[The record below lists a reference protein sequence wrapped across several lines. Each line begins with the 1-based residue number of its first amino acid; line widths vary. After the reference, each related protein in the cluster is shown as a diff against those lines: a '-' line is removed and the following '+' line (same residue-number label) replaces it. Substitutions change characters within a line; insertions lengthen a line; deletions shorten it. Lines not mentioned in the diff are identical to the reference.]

1 MSLEITNIPVPSSPS
16 PPFPNLGD
24 VITTD
29 DVSQKGTGKYT
40 ADYVNWCRVAHLLQ
54 DNAPGWQFHLA
65 HYVDSSHVWKAP
77 NGTGYVVGY
86 FTGPNGERTPDFPQ
100 AVMDFKNN
108 PVPYEKITARDVTD
122 THRRALAACAAFTFG
137 LAWQLWAREEVEDPM
152 RPEDSKPAR
161 SMKKPEKARSMT
173 PAPTPEPTPSAKEIE
188 AENHLPEFD
197 LIKPSDRKLL
207 LASLNEME
215 PAKLQAFM
223 QAFVADFPLPPN
235 GKVSDAITT
244 IEHQNWINDYFK
256 RNG

>member
-1 MSLEITNIPVPSSPS
+1 MSLEITNIPAPSSPS

-29 DVSQKGTGKYT
+29 DISQKGTGKYT

-108 PVPYEKITARDVTD
+108 PVSYEEITARDVTD
-122 THRRALAACAAFTFG
+122 THRRALAACSAFTFG

-152 RPEDSKPAR
+152 RPEESKPAR

-173 PAPTPEPTPSAKEIE
+173 PAPTSEPSPTAPNIKPEDQP
-188 AENHLPEFD
+188 
-197 LIKPSDRKLL
+197 IKPSERDVLVAHLQELEK
-207 LASLNEME
+207 
-215 PAKLQAFM
+215 AKLDAFM
-223 QAFVADFPLPPN
+223 RAFAAVFPLPPN
-235 GKVSDAITT
+235 GRVSEAITS
-244 IEHQNWINDYFK
+244 IKHQTWIQDYFK
-256 RNG
+256 PHA

>member
-1 MSLEITNIPVPSSPS
+1 MTENNPAPSSPS
-16 PPFPNLGD
+16 PPFPNLGN

-54 DNAPGWQFHLA
+54 DNCPGWQFHLA

-152 RPEDSKPAR
+152 RPE
-161 SMKKPEKARSMT
+161 
-173 PAPTPEPTPSAKEIE
+173 EPTPATKTKPAAASAVAGVSKEDQPLSDDERDFLLRWITDMPAANRE
-188 AENHLPEFD
+188 AFCD
-197 LIKPSDRKLL
+197 AFRSKFKL
-207 LASLNEME
+207 A
-215 PAKLQAFM
+215 AKAKI
-223 QAFVADFPLPPN
+223 AP
-235 GKVSDAITT
+235 AITSKKH
-244 IEHQNWINDYFK
+244 EAWIQAVMNEYA
-256 RNG
+256 

>member
-1 MSLEITNIPVPSSPS
+1 MTSSEPSSPLQ
-16 PPFPNLGD
+16 PFPNLGD
-24 VITTD
+24 VITSD

-152 RPEDSKPAR
+152 RPEESKPAT
-161 SMKKPEKARSMT
+161 KTKPAAAPAVAGVSKEDQPLSDEERNFLLKWITDM
-173 PAPTPEPTPSAKEIE
+173 PAPNREAFCEAFRSQFGLKSNAK
-188 AENHLPEFD
+188 
-197 LIKPSDRKLL
+197 
-207 LASLNEME
+207 
-215 PAKLQAFM
+215 
-223 QAFVADFPLPPN
+223 VAP
-235 GKVSDAITT
+235 AITSKKH
-244 IEHQNWINDYFK
+244 EAWIQAVMNEYA
-256 RNG
+256 

>member
-1 MSLEITNIPVPSSPS
+1 MSKLIRAGEDALTGVVYDDDAQIVPALTNVVMSLEITNIPVPSSPS

-122 THRRALAACAAFTFG
+122 THRRALAALRCFHIWIG
-137 LAWQLWAREEVEDPM
+137 LAVVGTRRGR
-152 RPEDSKPAR
+152 RP
-161 SMKKPEKARSMT
+161 
-173 PAPTPEPTPSAKEIE
+173 
-188 AENHLPEFD
+188 
-197 LIKPSDRKLL
+197 
-207 LASLNEME
+207 
-215 PAKLQAFM
+215 
-223 QAFVADFPLPPN
+223 
-235 GKVSDAITT
+235 DAA
-244 IEHQNWINDYFK
+244 
-256 RNG
+256 

>member
-173 PAPTPEPTPSAKEIE
+173 QAPTPEPAPAVPGVK
-188 AENHLPEFD
+188 PEDQLIPELELKALMEMFD
-197 LIKPSDRKLL
+197 TMSDETKQTF
-207 LASLNEME
+207 AT
-215 PAKLQAFM
+215 AF
-223 QAFVADFPLPPN
+223 
-235 GKVSDAITT
+235 GKVFPVPANGRVSEAINARK
-244 IEHQNWINDYFK
+244 HQTWINDYFK
-256 RNG
+256 SNG